1 MAIQFTEKQTRVLE
15 ARDHNIL
22 VSAAAGSGKTAV
34 LVERIVRMISEGERP
49 LDIDRLLVV
58 TFTRA
63 AAAQMRERIARAVS
77 DRLRADPSNA
87 HLRRQET
94 LIHNAQIT
102 TIDSFCSYLL
112 RNNFSEIDLDP
123 DFRVMDQT
131 ESELMSADVL
141 DSFLEECY
149 QQADPAFLEC
159 AAYFCPGSDDRGL
172 QKMIA
177 DLYTMSSSR
186 PQPEFWLKQRREDY
200 HVESKEEI
208 FTSLWLQTGILQ
220 TLEQLEDM
228 DRQYSDMLEIC
239 GEPDGPEGYAALL
252 TLEQD
257 SLFGKLRREPVL
269 SIRQGHRGSLLQL
282 AGSLDAEQ
290 AKAVWDLISG
300 LRGASFGRLPALG
313 KKRYPNVS
321 ESKKNRVK
329 DRRAAIKTKI
339 ASICGKYSESSADLV
354 FHTMRAADGPLRELV
369 DLTLAYAERYRQAK
383 REKNLLD
390 FPDLEHY
397 ALQVLLEF
405 HEDGTCTPRPAA
417 MEYRRH
423 FAEILID
430 EYQDSNDVQELLLRT
445 ISTEDE
451 GRNNRFMVGDVKQ
464 SIYKFRLARP
474 EIFMEK
480 FDTYRP
486 FDPAT
491 ERIDLDQ
498 NFRSRRQVLD
508 SVNDV
513 FERIMRREI
522 GGVQYDDTV
531 SLKLGASYPEAE
543 AADGED
549 PYRTEL
555 LLVDG
560 AAANAAAGAGGQT
573 DVGPSDSGQTD
584 DGPADSEIPSA
595 AELSSRRRE
604 ALAVAYRIRQIVGH
618 LPVKDDRT
626 GETRPASYGDIVILL
641 RSSLGWNEEFRD
653 IFEKEGI
660 PAYVESRTGYFSA
673 FEVRTIMQ
681 MLRIIDNPRQDIPF
695 YGAMRSWFGRF
706 SDDEIVSFRAG
717 RGNMTLYEAAIQ
729 QAEEEPDSP
738 AGRKCRDFL
747 EFLDTWRDRSQWMSI
762 HELLD
767 SLIRD
772 TGYADFVAAL
782 PGGEQRSANLQ
793 MFSRQALSFE
803 KTAYTGLF
811 QFIRYI
817 DQMHSREVDYGEANI
832 LDEHADVVRIMTI
845 HKSKGLEFPVCFVCG
860 LHKKYSFNSND
871 ASGDLICDTDWGIGV
886 NYMDPSARLKA
897 TTFRREMIAD
907 KIRRDSLGEELRVLY
922 VAMTRAKEKLILT
935 AYHKDV
941 EDLLDKAAEK
951 AAGTGQEETH
961 LPFRILMESGSYL
974 DLLLAA
980 LYARSGGAAD
990 LLADDPAAS
999 VAVSRVPVDEMT
1011 LHALEEQAGMEE
1023 RLARLSGLWQAD
1035 RGSLPD
1041 RKLAEW
1047 LDLRLS
1053 WQYAH
1058 GNLRDLYT
1066 KTSVSELKMAAMQ
1079 EHESGQAA
1087 AGEGARPLF
1096 HEEEENVLPRFIR
1109 RRQAEEQAAAA
1120 EEAGPEAAPEAAE
1133 SGSRDGGKKSLLSG
1147 AAYGTAVHRIMELM
1161 DYDRFGDPDSVTPGK
1176 IMQWIEELEEGG
1188 RIPPEYRQ
1196 ALRPRPFLRFLQGDL
1211 GRRMGRAARAGRLY
1225 REQPFVLGLP
1235 ASRLR
1240 EDFPSEE
1247 TIMIQ
1252 GIIDAFFEEEGGL
1265 VLVDYKT
1272 DHVENGR
1279 QLADR
1284 YRTQMVYYA
1293 KTLASVYH
1301 KPVREIILYAFG
1313 LGGEEVRLDPP
1324 EPEAGSGS

>member
-77 DRLRADPSNA
+77 DRLREDPSNA

-257 SLFGKLRREPVL
+257 SLFGKLRQEPVL
-269 SIRQGHRGSLLQL
+269 SIRQGHSGSLLQL

-300 LRGASFGRLPALG
+300 LGGASFGRLPALG

-397 ALQVLLEF
+397 ALQVLLDF

-486 FDPAT
+486 LDPRT

-498 NFRSRRQVLD
+498 NFRSRSQVLD
-508 SVNDV
+508 SVN
-513 FERIMRREI
+513 
-522 GGVQYDDTV
+522 
-531 SLKLGASYPEAE
+531 
-543 AADGED
+543 
-549 PYRTEL
+549 
-555 LLVDG
+555 
-560 AAANAAAGAGGQT
+560 
-573 DVGPSDSGQTD
+573 
-584 DGPADSEIPSA
+584 
-595 AELSSRRRE
+595 
-604 ALAVAYRIRQIVGH
+604 
-618 LPVKDDRT
+618 
-626 GETRPASYGDIVILL
+626 
-641 RSSLGWNEEFRD
+641 
-653 IFEKEGI
+653 
-660 PAYVESRTGYFSA
+660 
-673 FEVRTIMQ
+673 
-681 MLRIIDNPRQDIPF
+681 
-695 YGAMRSWFGRF
+695 
-706 SDDEIVSFRAG
+706 
-717 RGNMTLYEAAIQ
+717 
-729 QAEEEPDSP
+729 
-738 AGRKCRDFL
+738 
-747 EFLDTWRDRSQWMSI
+747 
-762 HELLD
+762 
-767 SLIRD
+767 
-772 TGYADFVAAL
+772 
-782 PGGEQRSANLQ
+782 
-793 MFSRQALSFE
+793 
-803 KTAYTGLF
+803 
-811 QFIRYI
+811 
-817 DQMHSREVDYGEANI
+817 
-832 LDEHADVVRIMTI
+832 
-845 HKSKGLEFPVCFVCG
+845 
-860 LHKKYSFNSND
+860 
-871 ASGDLICDTDWGIGV
+871 
-886 NYMDPSARLKA
+886 
-897 TTFRREMIAD
+897 
-907 KIRRDSLGEELRVLY
+907 
-922 VAMTRAKEKLILT
+922 
-935 AYHKDV
+935 
-941 EDLLDKAAEK
+941 
-951 AAGTGQEETH
+951 
-961 LPFRILMESGSYL
+961 
-974 DLLLAA
+974 
-980 LYARSGGAAD
+980 
-990 LLADDPAAS
+990 
-999 VAVSRVPVDEMT
+999 
-1011 LHALEEQAGMEE
+1011 
-1023 RLARLSGLWQAD
+1023 
-1035 RGSLPD
+1035 
-1041 RKLAEW
+1041 
-1047 LDLRLS
+1047 
-1053 WQYAH
+1053 
-1058 GNLRDLYT
+1058 
-1066 KTSVSELKMAAMQ
+1066 
-1079 EHESGQAA
+1079 
-1087 AGEGARPLF
+1087 
-1096 HEEEENVLPRFIR
+1096 
-1109 RRQAEEQAAAA
+1109 
-1120 EEAGPEAAPEAAE
+1120 
-1133 SGSRDGGKKSLLSG
+1133 
-1147 AAYGTAVHRIMELM
+1147 
-1161 DYDRFGDPDSVTPGK
+1161 
-1176 IMQWIEELEEGG
+1176 
-1188 RIPPEYRQ
+1188 
-1196 ALRPRPFLRFLQGDL
+1196 
-1211 GRRMGRAARAGRLY
+1211 
-1225 REQPFVLGLP
+1225 
-1235 ASRLR
+1235 
-1240 EDFPSEE
+1240 
-1247 TIMIQ
+1247 
-1252 GIIDAFFEEEGGL
+1252 
-1265 VLVDYKT
+1265 
-1272 DHVENGR
+1272 
-1279 QLADR
+1279 
-1284 YRTQMVYYA
+1284 
-1293 KTLASVYH
+1293 
-1301 KPVREIILYAFG
+1301 
-1313 LGGEEVRLDPP
+1313 
-1324 EPEAGSGS
+1324 